1 MAPFSLKLSTVLTVI
16 SVALLVILSDNLFLD
31 AWCDDVAVDA
41 QSDVIEAGRRE
52 EGGRAKTYINF
63 TMLLCLK
70 VCQRESSLK
79 PVRAG
84 NAPRTKWPAWEVVIP
99 LLCLV
104 IVEMP
109 AATTK

>member
-63 TMLLCLK
+63 TMLLCPE
-70 VCQRESSLK
+70 RELAKTCEGRKCS
-79 PVRAG
+79 
-84 NAPRTKWPAWEVVIP
+84 TD
-99 LLCLV
+99 
-104 IVEMP
+104 
-109 AATTK
+109 

>member
-16 SVALLVILSDNLFLD
+16 SVALLVILSNNLFLD

-63 TMLLCLK
+63 TMLL
-70 VCQRESSLK
+70 CQRESSLK

>member
-31 AWCDDVAVDA
+31 AWCDDVAIDA

-63 TMLLCLK
+63 TMLLCPETG
-70 VCQRESSLK
+70 RERELAKTCEGRKCS
-79 PVRAG
+79 
-84 NAPRTKWPAWEVVIP
+84 TD
-99 LLCLV
+99 
-104 IVEMP
+104 
-109 AATTK
+109 